1 MDVERGAGIGGV
13 RFALIPEHAF
23 ERVRNE
29 RGDLAVEQLT
39 IRAFAF
45 TDLSGVARGAGHLR
59 ALRKCLG
66 FRGLE
71 FLEFDVVVG
80 FRLFRVD
87 LGQGG
92 ALGFQSGAKFGL
104 GLLDFRGDPRLDRG
118 AADGRVDQADRDA
131 DLAVDLTAE
140 EVERR
145 AEGAD
150 VVWRASQPFAL
161 GLSLCRG
168 RTRRLFL
175 EVTDE
180 RKSRGGL
187 LLLEVLSAIDRHG
200 HVGLAGAKPDVADQH
215 VGDLR
220 LPAVLAR
227 GREPAALRA
236 GRERVEAERPLAGRI
251 GFGGLLLA
259 GEFDGYF
266 LVGIRPAPDRH
277 GLVALEDHM
286 VREEGWQF
294 QIGCGED
301 LAGGQAEQGEQGRA
315 KRGHAYLTTPKGRSC
330 DKTARRVTLMSGYRG
345 PASRLGR
352 R

>member
-1 MDVERGAGIGGV
+1 M
-13 RFALIPEHAF
+13 IPEHAF
-23 ERVRNE
+23 ERVGDE
-29 RGDLAVEQLT
+29 RGDLAVEQLAV
-39 IRAFAF
+39 RAFAF

-59 ALRKCLG
+59 ALRNCLG

-71 FLEFDVVVG
+71 FLEFDVVVC

-118 AADGRVDQADRDA
+118 AADGGVDQADRDA
-131 DLAVDLTAE
+131 DLAMDFAAE

-161 GLSLCRG
+161 GLSLGRG
-168 RTRRLFL
+168 RTRRLFF

-180 RKSRGGL
+180 RKGRGCFL
-187 LLLEVLSAIDRHG
+187 PFEILRAIDRHG
-200 HVGLAGAKPDVADQH
+200 HVGLARAEPDVADQY
-215 VGDLR
+215 VGDLC
-220 LPAVLAR
+220 LASVLAR

-277 GLVALEDHM
+277 GLLALEDH
-286 VREEGWQF
+286 VVGEDRWQF

-315 KRGHAYLTTPKGRSC
+315 KRGHAYLTAPKGRSC
-330 DKTARRVTLMSGYRG
+330 DKNARRVTSASGYKG